1 MRAVRLAIAYLG
13 FHWRKSLV
21 LVAVTALI
29 LSVPLGLER
38 LLAAAERQ
46 LAERAETTP
55 LLLGARGSRLDLAV
69 GALHFGAD
77 PPEPVT
83 MAAVDAVWESGLAS
97 AIPLHLGFTA
107 REAPVVGTT
116 LDYFDLRGL
125 RIAEGRG
132 LALLG
137 EAVLGASVARR
148 LGLAPGGR
156 ITTDP
161 ESLVDLSAGYPLR
174 MPVVGVL
181 APTGTADDRAVFVDL
196 RTAWVIAGIGHGH
209 DDVAP
214 QDGPAPAAEL
224 VAYREI
230 TEENVGSVHFH
241 GDPAGFPVTAAI
253 LVPEDTRAAT
263 ILRGRY
269 LAADRPVQL
278 VVPAD
283 VIGGLVERLFRV
295 KRVLDAVVVVVG
307 LAALMAAGLAVYLSL
322 ELRRGEFE
330 TAALIGASRWT
341 VARLV
346 LAETACLLAA
356 AGALTA
362 LVVAA
367 AGAFAGPAA
376 RALLA
381 AG

>member
-1 MRAVRLAIAYLG
+1 MRAVRLALAYLG
-13 FHWRKSLV
+13 YHWRKSLV
-21 LVAVTALI
+21 LVAMMALI

-46 LAERAETTP
+46 LAARAETTP
-55 LLLGARGSRLDLAV
+55 MLLGTRGSRLDLAV

-77 PPEPVT
+77 PPEPIT
-83 MAAVDAVWESGLAS
+83 MGAVDAVWDSGLAA
-97 AIPLHLGFTA
+97 AIPLHLGFRA
-107 REAPVVGTT
+107 RQAPVVGTS
-116 LDYFDLRGL
+116 LDYFELRGL

-137 EAVLGASVARR
+137 EAVLGAGIARH
-148 LGLAPGGR
+148 LGLAPGDR

-181 APTGTADDRAVFVDL
+181 APTGTPDDEAVFVDL
-196 RTAWVIAGIGHGH
+196 PTAWVIAGIGHGH
-209 DDVAP
+209 DDVALGH
-214 QDGPAPAAEL
+214 GPAPDAAQ

-230 TEENVGSVHFH
+230 TEENVAALHFH
-241 GDPAGFPVTAAI
+241 GDPASYPLTAAI
-253 LVPEDTRAAT
+253 VVPNDTRAGT
-263 ILRGRY
+263 ILKGRY
-269 LAADRPVQL
+269 LDPERPVQL
-278 VVPAD
+278 VVPSE
-283 VIGGLVERLFRV
+283 VIGGLVDQLFRV
-295 KRVLDAVVVVVG
+295 KRVIDAVVLMVG

-346 LAETACLLAA
+346 LAEIACLLAA
-356 AGALTA
+356 AALLTA
-362 LVVAA
+362 LVVAT
-367 AGAFAGPAA
+367 AGVFAGPVA